1 MPDSAL
7 APDDAMRRVFRYLS
21 ETDALEAAPYD
32 AVIGFGM
39 FDLSLPRVCGDLYVR
54 GQARHIIFTGGIGA
68 GTGDL
73 GGPEADVWRRTL
85 RDTHPSIPDEAVIVE
100 NRSTNTGENVTFT
113 AARLEHWRPEL
124 AFGRGLRRVVIVAS
138 PTRLRRVWLTFRRQ
152 QPEVRVTRHLPPVT
166 VEHDA
171 ALYAGQG
178 IDYRQHLAGE
188 LGRIRA
194 YPARGWIFDEPLPV
208 DVAAAHDMLRAPSWE
223 AAEE

>member
-1 MPDSAL
+1 MLDSEPAL
-7 APDDAMRRVFRYLS
+7 EDATRRVFSYLS
-21 ETDALEAAPYD
+21 EADALDAAPYD

-39 FDLSLPRVCGDLYVR
+39 FDLSLPRFCGDLYAR

-73 GGPEADVWRRTL
+73 GGPEADAWRGTL
-85 RDTHPSIPDEAVIVE
+85 ADTHPSIPDEAVIVE

-113 AARLEHWRPEL
+113 AALLEHARPEL
-124 AFGRGLRRVVIVAS
+124 AFSRGLRRVVIVAS

-152 QPEVRVTRHLPPVT
+152 QPGVSVTRHLPPVT
-166 VEHDA
+166 VERDA

-188 LGRIRA
+188 LDRIVA
-194 YPARGWIFDEPLPV
+194 YPARGWILDEPLPA
-208 DVAAAHDMLRAPSWE
+208 DVAAAHEVLRAPC
-223 AAEE
+223 